1 MITANIENFTEDE
14 LKCRCGCGRLNYD
27 NEFLIRVQAYRY
39 LLKRPMTVT
48 SGCRCKKHNGSP
60 AVGGEPNSCHECTTK
75 KATALDFTCKDLQ
88 QAYFLACDCGLFNE
102 VIHYIGKGFIH
113 LGLDRKQKGNYYI
126 SK

>member
-1 MITANIENFTEDE
+1 MITANIENFSENE

-27 NEFLIRVQAYRY
+27 NEFLIRVQAFRY

-48 SGCRCKKHNGSP
+48 SGGRCVKHNK
-60 AVGGEPNSCHECTTK
+60 AVGGEPTSCHECETK

-102 VIHYIGKGFIH
+102 VKYYIKKRFIH
-113 LGLDRKQKGNYYI
+113 LGLDRKQKGNYFEA
-126 SK
+126 K

>member
-39 LLKRPMTVT
+39 LLKRPMKVT
-48 SGCRCKKHNGSP
+48 SGGRCVKHNK
-60 AVGGEPNSCHECTTK
+60 AEGGEPTSCHECETK

-102 VIHYIGKGFIH
+102 VICYISKGFIH
-113 LGLDRKQKGNYYI
+113 LGLDRKQKGNYFVA
-126 SK
+126 K